1 MALTDSILKTIKH
14 MLGIE
19 DDDTHF
25 DPDIIHAINSAFFVL
40 NQLGIGPDEPY
51 EINGVAETWTSFD
64 PYNSK
69 FNAVK
74 EFIYLKTRM
83 IFDPPQSGTVIN
95 EFNKQLDELTWR
107 LTAHH
112 DIQEGRG
119 DEENNPND

>member
-25 DPDIIHAINSAFFVL
+25 DTDIIHAINSAFFVL
-40 NQLGIGPDEPY
+40 NQLGIGPEEPY
-51 EINGVAETWTSFD
+51 EINGDNETWTSFD
-64 PYNSK
+64 PENSK

-83 IFDPPQSGTVIN
+83 VFDPPQSGTVIN

-112 DIQEGRG
+112 DIQEGRVDDNTDG
-119 DEENNPND
+119 